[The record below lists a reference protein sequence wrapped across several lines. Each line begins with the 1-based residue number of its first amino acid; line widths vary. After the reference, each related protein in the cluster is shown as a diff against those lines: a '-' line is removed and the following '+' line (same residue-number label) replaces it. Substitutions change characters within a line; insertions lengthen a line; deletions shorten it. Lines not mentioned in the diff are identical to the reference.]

1 MERLSHI
8 ICDAVRKRSWSVV
21 KIGRG
26 GPEVSHL
33 MFADDLILFG
43 EATMGQVEVMK
54 ECLDRFCSMSGQKV
68 SASKSSIYFSPNTS
82 ENLRKVIS
90 DELKI
95 LRKKTWGFI
104 WGFLFF
110 RTDLESEAIITS

>member
-8 ICDAVRKRSWSVV
+8 ICDAVRKRSWSAV

-43 EATMGQVEVMK
+43 EATMG
-54 ECLDRFCSMSGQKV
+54 
-68 SASKSSIYFSPNTS
+68 
-82 ENLRKVIS
+82 
-90 DELKI
+90 
-95 LRKKTWGFI
+95 
-104 WGFLFF
+104 
-110 RTDLESEAIITS
+110 